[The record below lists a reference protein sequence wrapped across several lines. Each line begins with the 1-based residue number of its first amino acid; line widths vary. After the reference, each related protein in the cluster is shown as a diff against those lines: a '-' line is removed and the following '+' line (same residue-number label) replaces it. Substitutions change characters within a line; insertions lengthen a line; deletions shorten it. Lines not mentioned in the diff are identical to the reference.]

1 MNYDI
6 LEAFGQIAKE
16 KNLELDYV
24 LQTVESALASA
35 VKKKY
40 NTEDNV
46 RVEIDRTEGEIKVFL
61 TKKVVEEVTNA
72 GQEMTVEEAAEYYED
87 VEIGQ
92 VLDVPMAFE

>member
-24 LQTVESALASA
+24 LQTVESALVSA

-40 NTEDNV
+40 NVEDNV
-46 RVEIDRTEGEIKVFL
+46 RVEIDKTEGKSRSS
-61 TKKVVEEVTNA
+61 
-72 GQEMTVEEAAEYYED
+72 
-87 VEIGQ
+87 
-92 VLDVPMAFE
+92 